1 MTFFNNSGNQGGIWS
16 STQNNPY
23 PQSPLLDEQTKR
35 PTRAWQQFFLGILN
49 FTSSTT
55 ASEGQAGLTLPSSP
69 EGFINIT
76 VDGQPY
82 KVPYY
87 NL

>member
-1 MTFFNNSGNQGGIWS
+1 MANGIWS

-23 PQSPLLDEQTKR
+23 PQSEFLDATTKR
-35 PTRAWQQFFLGILN
+35 PTRAWQQFFLNLLN
-49 FTSSTT
+49 FSSAST
-55 ASEGQAGLTLPSSP
+55 ASSGSATLPANP
-69 EGFINIT
+69 VGFINVT
-76 VDGQPY
+76 VNGQNY

>member
-1 MTFFNNSGNQGGIWS
+1 MANSSGNQGGIWTNS
-16 STQNNPY
+16 QNNPY

-49 FTSSTT
+49 FTSASTAT
-55 ASEGQAGLTLPSSP
+55 KGLGTLPANP
-69 EGFINIT
+69 VGFINIT
-76 VDGQPY
+76 VNGQPY

-87 NL
+87 NP

>member
-1 MTFFNNSGNQGGIWS
+1 MASNNNSGNGIWTN
-16 STQNNPY
+16 TQNNPY

-49 FTSSTT
+49 FTSATT
-55 ASEGQAGLTLPSSP
+55 ATKGAAVLPANP
-69 EGFINIT
+69 VGFINIT
-76 VDGQPY
+76 VNGQPY

-87 NL
+87 NP

>member
-1 MTFFNNSGNQGGIWS
+1 MATSSGNQGGIWTN
-16 STQNNPY
+16 TQNNPY
-23 PQSPLLDEQTKR
+23 PQSEFLDGQTKR

-49 FTSSTT
+49 FTSASTAT
-55 ASEGQAGLTLPSSP
+55 KGAAVLPANP
-69 EGFINIT
+69 VGFINIT
-76 VDGQPY
+76 VNGQPY